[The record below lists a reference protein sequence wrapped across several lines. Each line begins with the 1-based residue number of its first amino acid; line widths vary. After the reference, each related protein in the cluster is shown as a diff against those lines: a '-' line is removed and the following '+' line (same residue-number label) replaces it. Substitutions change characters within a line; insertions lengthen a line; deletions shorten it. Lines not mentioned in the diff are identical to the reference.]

1 MGTIRDYK
9 YKILKNFLTPDEVKL
24 GTHYFKLCHK
34 RNMEQFDDVQNN
46 NADSFFNS
54 DAFTDSLLMNKKNII
69 EKETGLELYP
79 TYTFS
84 RIYTFNAE
92 LKKHK
97 DRPSCEISITLMW
110 DSDGTKWPIYMDGNP
125 IELEPGDGAIYLG
138 CEVEHYREN
147 FKGDYHIQSF
157 LHYVDKNGKYEDYKH
172 DKRTQRD
179 NAEVEW

>member
-9 YKILKNFLTPDEVKL
+9 YKLIKNFLTPEEVKL
-24 GTHYFKLCHK
+24 GTHYFKLLHK
-34 RNMEQFDDVQNN
+34 RNMNQFDDVQNN
-46 NADSFFNS
+46 NSDSYFKDS
-54 DAFTDSLLMNKKNII
+54 FTDSLLILKKDII

-84 RIYTFNAE
+84 RVYTYNAE
-92 LKKHK
+92 LLKHK

-138 CEVEHYREN
+138 CEVEHYRDN

-157 LHYVDKNGKYEDYKH
+157 LHYVDKNDKYKDYKY
-172 DKRTQRD
+172 DKTLIRD
-179 NAEVEW
+179 NPEAVW